1 LRLIVGLGNPGE
13 HYAHTRHNVGVMVL
27 ERAAARWKAKL
38 STTGRARQGWG
49 RVGAVDVIL
58 AEPLAWM
65 NQNGPVVKVLLDEC
79 GLSPHELIVV
89 HDDVD
94 LPVGRLRIRRNG
106 GSGGHNGILSLLT
119 TLDTNQFCRLKVG
132 IGRPAPGEETA
143 DYVLSPFT
151 PEEMIIIESALDRG
165 ALALECLLLEGVE
178 VAMNRFHVQDKEGQD

>member
-13 HYAHTRHNVGVMVL
+13 HYARTRHNVGVIVL
-27 ERAAARWKAKL
+27 EQAAARWKIKL
-38 STTGRARQGWG
+38 STTGAARRGRG

-65 NQNGPVVKVLLDEC
+65 NQNGPVVKALLDEG

-94 LPVGRLRIRRNG
+94 LPVGRLRIKRSG

-119 TLDTNQFCRLKVG
+119 TLDTDQYCRLKVG
-132 IGRPAPGEETA
+132 IGRPSPGEETA

-151 PEEMIIIESALDRG
+151 PEERIIMETALDR
-165 ALALECLLLEGVE
+165 ASLALECVLLEGVE
-178 VAMNRFHVQDKEGQD
+178 VAMNRFNVQEKEGQD

>member
-1 LRLIVGLGNPGE
+1 LHLIVGLGNPGE
-13 HYAHTRHNVGVMVL
+13 QYARTRHNVGVMVL
-27 ERAAARWKAKL
+27 GQAAARWKVKL
-38 STTGRARQGWG
+38 STTGPMRQGRG

-65 NQNGPVVKVLLDEC
+65 NQNGPVVKAILDEC

-94 LPVGRLRIRRNG
+94 LPVGRLRIKRNG

-119 TLDTNQFCRLKVG
+119 TLDTNLFCRLKVG
-132 IGRPAPGEETA
+132 IGRPPPMEETA

-151 PEEMIIIESALDRG
+151 PEERFIIESALDR
-165 ALALECLLLEGVE
+165 ATLALECLLLEGVD
-178 VAMNRFHVQDKEGQD
+178 VAMNRFHVQGDEGQD